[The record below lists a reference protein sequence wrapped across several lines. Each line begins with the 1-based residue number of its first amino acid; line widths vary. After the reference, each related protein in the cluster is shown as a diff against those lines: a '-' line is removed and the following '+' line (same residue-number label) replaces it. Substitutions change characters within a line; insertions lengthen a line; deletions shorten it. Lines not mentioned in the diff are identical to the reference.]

1 MRLFNTLAH
10 HISVYRLLPVRRRYV
25 LTRTNRPRLRYVT
38 GCVALAVLG
47 SVSLTG
53 LVSPSI
59 ASVAHNSAEEAFT
72 APVKSA
78 SLSGLGLQ
86 NVASALFGSLESAEG
101 EMVNALANIQPA
113 AGEGLDIAPA
123 PAPAS
128 APVVAVAVPPV
139 KVQKKDIRPA
149 GPREEMIRIG
159 TGETFAGVL
168 QEAGVSGL
176 DAHNI
181 VKAMS
186 KHFDPRDVR
195 AGQTLSVR
203 VEPGHEG
210 MEFESLKMKIDPI
223 KEVVVSK
230 KAENDFRAKI
240 VERPV
245 YVHVDAVNAKI
256 DNSLYGSAA
265 HAGIPASV
273 VSEMIRIYSYQVDFQ
288 RDIKE
293 GDKFEILYETYKTE
307 DGDFARYGDIL
318 YANLAIDGKKIP
330 VYRYENKDGQV
341 DYYGEDGMTFK
352 KTLMRTPVDG
362 ARMSSGFGM
371 RRHPISGYTKMHK
384 GIDFAVAM
392 GTPIYAAGD
401 GTVEISGRKGAY
413 GNYVR
418 IRHNNEMKTAYAHMQ
433 KIAKGITPG
442 QKVKQGQIIGYVGT
456 TGRSTGPHLHYEV
469 LLKNNPVNPNSVKL
483 PTGQKL
489 AKNEMKRFKAHVS
502 SVKQQY
508 ASLTEGLKYA
518 QYEPKP

>member
-1 MRLFNTLAH
+1 
-10 HISVYRLLPVRRRYV
+10 
-25 LTRTNRPRLRYVT
+25 
-38 GCVALAVLG
+38 
-47 SVSLTG
+47 
-53 LVSPSI
+53 
-59 ASVAHNSAEEAFT
+59 
-72 APVKSA
+72 
-78 SLSGLGLQ
+78 
-86 NVASALFGSLESAEG
+86 
-101 EMVNALANIQPA
+101 
-113 AGEGLDIAPA
+113 
-123 PAPAS
+123 
-128 APVVAVAVPPV
+128 
-139 KVQKKDIRPA
+139 
-149 GPREEMIRIG
+149 
-159 TGETFAGVL
+159 
-168 QEAGVSGL
+168 
-176 DAHNI
+176 
-181 VKAMS
+181 
-186 KHFDPRDVR
+186 
-195 AGQTLSVR
+195 
-203 VEPGHEG
+203 
-210 MEFESLKMKIDPI
+210 
-223 KEVVVSK
+223 
-230 KAENDFRAKI
+230 
-240 VERPV
+240 
-245 YVHVDAVNAKI
+245 
-256 DNSLYGSAA
+256 
-265 HAGIPASV
+265 
-273 VSEMIRIYSYQVDFQ
+273 MIRIYSYQVDFQ

-469 LLKNNPVNPNSVKL
+469 LLKNKPVNPNSVKL
-483 PTGQKL
+483 PTDRSWQ
-489 AKNEMKRFKAHVS
+489 NEMKRFKAHVS

>member
-1 MRLFNTLAH
+1 MRLFNSLANN
-10 HISVYRLLPVRRRYV
+10 ISFYRLLPVRRRYV

-38 GCVALAVLG
+38 ACVALAVLG
-47 SVSLTG
+47 SVSLNG
-53 LVSPSI
+53 LVTPSI
-59 ASVAHNSAEEAFT
+59 AYVVRNNSDSDLYP
-72 APVKSA
+72 PVKSA

-86 NVASALFGSLESAEG
+86 NFASAFFDSLEDAAE
-101 EMVNALANIQPA
+101 EQTAKTLADLQPA
-113 AGEGLDIAPA
+113 AGEGLDVVPAAP
-123 PAPAS
+123 
-128 APVVAVAVPPV
+128 PVSVPLVTPVAVP
-139 KVQKKDIRPA
+139 KKDLRPA
-149 GPREEMIRIG
+149 GPREESIRIG
-159 TGETFAGVL
+159 SGDTVAGVL

-186 KHFDPRDVR
+186 EHFDPRDVK

-203 VEPGHEG
+203 VEPGHQG
-210 MEFESLKMKIDPI
+210 VEFESLKMKIDPI

-256 DNSLYGSAA
+256 NNSLYGSAA
-265 HAGIPASV
+265 QAGIPASV

-318 YANLAIDGKKIP
+318 YANLAVDGKRIP
-330 VYRYENKDGQV
+330 VYRYETKDGQV

-469 LLKNNPVNPNSVKL
+469 LLNNKQVNPNSVKL

-489 AKNEMKRFKAHVS
+489 AKNEMKKFKAHVS
-502 SVKQQY
+502 NVKQQY